1 MEESF
6 RRFTGR
12 LSNEKVIIFA
22 TENNGTSE
30 AIINH
35 EFLQMKQN
43 QSWHSEALSVREL
56 WYHNRNIILTATW
69 YENRRERERTNDM
82 RVKIYLHSYNFN
94 ERKYSI
100 YEIYEI
106 TES

>member
-1 MEESF
+1 LEESF

-43 QSWHSEALSVREL
+43 QS
-56 WYHNRNIILTATW
+56 
-69 YENRRERERTNDM
+69 
-82 RVKIYLHSYNFN
+82 
-94 ERKYSI
+94 
-100 YEIYEI
+100 
-106 TES
+106 